1 MSLDDKTKYGGFPRT
16 ILKYP
21 SSAEFKPP
29 ILLGDL
35 GYLPNF
41 VI

>member
-21 SSAEFKPP
+21 SSAEFKPR
-29 ILLGDL
+29 
-35 GYLPNF
+35 Y
-41 VI
+41 